1 MSGSTGSI
9 LNQFKRKLEDD
20 GAAEAPDKRV
30 NISADVGVK
39 PTTSGQN
46 GEFRFLIEPPKF
58 SLEFSKKPGREVK
71 KKPDLDL
78 VVFKPFLTQNSARLL
93 YKYLLD
99 SLPWY
104 KVTAM

>member
-9 LNQFKRKLEDD
+9 LNHFKRKVEDD
-20 GAAEAPDKRV
+20 GVAESPNKRV
-30 NISADVGVK
+30 NISAEVGIK
-39 PTTSGQN
+39 PRTSVQN
-46 GEFRFLIEPPKF
+46 GEFRFVIEPPKF
-58 SLEFSKKPGREVK
+58 NLEFSKKPGREMK
-71 KKPDLDL
+71 KKPHLDL

-104 KVTAM
+104 KVTGL